1 MTAENAPLEALAELF
16 SAGPAALLTGAG
28 LSTDSGIP
36 DYRGAGTPPRTPM
49 SIDQFSNDDA
59 YRRRFWAGA
68 RVGAQ
73 GLANVQPNAGH
84 RAVATLERDGRLSG
98 VITQNVDGLDRLAGV
113 RNVVELHGRLDR
125 VVCLTCAR
133 RFSRQ

>member
-1 MTAENAPLEALAELF
+1 M
-16 SAGPAALLTGAG
+16 
-28 LSTDSGIP
+28 STDSGIP

-84 RAVATLERDGRLSG
+84 RSVAALERDGRLSG
-98 VITQNVDGLDRLAGV
+98 VITQNVDGLHARAGTANLA
-113 RNVVELHGRLDR
+113 ELHGNGATIRC
-125 VVCLTCAR
+125 VPCLLYTSCAVTP
-133 RFSRQ
+133 